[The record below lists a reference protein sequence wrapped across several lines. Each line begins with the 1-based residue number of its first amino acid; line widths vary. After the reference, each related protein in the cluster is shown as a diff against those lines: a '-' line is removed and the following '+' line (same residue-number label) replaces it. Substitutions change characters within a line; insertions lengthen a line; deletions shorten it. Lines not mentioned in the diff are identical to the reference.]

1 MRLPSVTR
9 KTDNKNKHDTASW
22 LPDEQEEEMT
32 QEADDILRAIVMKD
46 CGGNNDFV
54 TSNQPEKIIL
64 TKDNAGF

>member
-46 CGGNNDFV
+46 CGV
-54 TSNQPEKIIL
+54 TMIL
-64 TKDNAGF
+64 SEATSLRRSS